1 MSLCNNIQCG
11 SWRTK
16 HKNLHVL
23 TRMAACC
30 NVPHGW
36 RPNENAWSRVCW
48 PHHVIKTERWVVSQ
62 LAFQR
67 RCGIASV
74 IFLTHPLF
82 LCMVW
87 RGGRLQFRGREQMRS
102 TSGSAV
108 VLFLLFL
115 LSVVGSAVSGV
126 VRRHDLA
133 GVQPLSRV
141 AIHKARLALED
152 KAYVKAS
159 PLLLGI
165 KVVVLQL
172 ASSATLIPLAL
183 L

>member
-1 MSLCNNIQCG
+1 
-11 SWRTK
+11 
-16 HKNLHVL
+16 
-23 TRMAACC
+23 
-30 NVPHGW
+30 
-36 RPNENAWSRVCW
+36 
-48 PHHVIKTERWVVSQ
+48 
-62 LAFQR
+62 
-67 RCGIASV
+67 
-74 IFLTHPLF
+74 
-82 LCMVW
+82 
-87 RGGRLQFRGREQMRS
+87 MRS
-102 TSGSAV
+102 TSGSVV

-126 VRRHDLA
+126 VRRDDLA

-165 KVVVLQL
+165 KVVVLLL

-183 L
+183 LLAF